1 MVAIS
6 RLLAFGLGLVLFVGC
21 EQKGPMQKAGE
32 KVDKAV
38 EGTGKAIE
46 KAGEK
51 VKDATK

>member
-1 MVAIS
+1 MPTIS
-6 RLLAFGLGLVLFVGC
+6 RFLALGLGLVLFVGC
-21 EQKGPMQKAGE
+21 EKGPLQKAGE

-46 KAGEK
+46 KAGDK

>member
-1 MVAIS
+1 MPAIS
-6 RLLAFGLGLVLFVGC
+6 RLLALGLSLTVFVGC
-21 EQKGPMQKAGE
+21 EQKGPVQKAGE

-38 EGTGKAIE
+38 EETGKAIE

>member
-1 MVAIS
+1 MPTIS
-6 RLLAFGLGLVLFVGC
+6 RFLALGLSLAVFVGC
-21 EQKGPMQKAGE
+21 EQKGPVQKAGE